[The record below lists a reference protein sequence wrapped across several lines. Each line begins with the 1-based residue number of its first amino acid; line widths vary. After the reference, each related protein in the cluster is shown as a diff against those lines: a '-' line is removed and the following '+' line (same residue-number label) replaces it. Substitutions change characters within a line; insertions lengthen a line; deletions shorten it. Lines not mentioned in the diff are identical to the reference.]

1 MPDYEVPA
9 DGSETELV
17 IKKSRFIARV
27 RRVTSRAEAMEQ
39 IQLFHAEH
47 PQARHLCW
55 AYLLGAAASS
65 SAAMNDDGEPSGTA
79 GRPILNVI
87 QHKKISD
94 TLVMVVRYF
103 GGIKLGA
110 GGLTRAYSGA
120 AEAVL
125 VQCPRVLY
133 EPMQLWRLWLGFS
146 QEAGVRHWLEL
157 HGGRIVALD
166 YGTEVVAQLAVPQSQ
181 REGLA
186 AYAGSMLMRLEESTE
201 SL

>member
-1 MPDYEVPA
+1 MPAYEVPA
-9 DGSETELV
+9 SVTETEQTQ
-17 IKKSRFIARV
+17 KKSRFIARV
-27 RRVTSRAEAMEQ
+27 CRVSTRAEAMEQ

-55 AYLLGAAASS
+55 AYLLGSVASS

-87 QHKKISD
+87 QHKNISD

-125 VQCPRVLY
+125 AQCPRRLY
-133 EPMQLWRLWLGFS
+133 EPMEVWRLSLGFS
-146 QEAGVRHWLEL
+146 QETDLRYWLEQ
-157 HGGRIVALD
+157 HGGQLLALD
-166 YGTEVVAQLAVPQSQ
+166 YGTEVVVQLAVPQSQ
-181 REGLA
+181 RERLVT
-186 AYAGSMLMRLEESTE
+186 YVESMSMRLVESTE